1 MNNTGLFAPPYFM
14 QSKDIFC
21 RNPFG
26 SPNGTIAFSAY
37 MTHNLSNLGN
47 LRILVFD
54 AIFINES
61 NGYNPY
67 VGVFTAPHTGLY
79 VFTWTI
85 RTYDGYYNT
94 QLLVD
99 GLMHGWVYTAS
110 NFITDSSSAT
120 AVARVVA
127 GQSVYIRT
135 GPASNGGA
143 IYSGNEGFST
153 FSGWTID

>member
-1 MNNTGLFAPPYFM
+1 MHRRTKIKGQTNRMAFFKIYFAG
-14 QSKDIFC
+14 I
-21 RNPFG
+21 RT
-26 SPNGTIAFSAY
+26 PNGTIAFSAY

-54 AIFINES
+54 AIFINEG
-61 NGYNPY
+61 NGYNHY
-67 VGVFTAPHTGLY
+67 VGVFTAPRTGLY

-99 GLMHGWVYTAS
+99 GLIDGSIYTAS

-120 AVARVVA
+120 AVVRVVA

-135 GPASNGGA
+135 GPANNGGA
-143 IYSGNEGFST
+143 IYSGNAGFSS